1 MRKPACSPAT
11 TLGKTDDP
19 KCDLVP
25 LQHDSDSSISL
36 LSLTMYQTQ
45 QKKTHRNL
53 LVRVQACGKKHI

>member
-1 MRKPACSPAT
+1 MIVVLFVQDSSMQKPACSPAT

-19 KCDLVP
+19 KCYLVP

-45 QKKTHRNL
+45 QKKHT
-53 LVRVQACGKKHI
+53 AIC